1 MSFLGIEIAIWIS
14 GLSLFISF
22 IVGVF
27 TFVFNIKTLKN
38 YNNSI
43 QPVLRCSFFK
53 NKEKLFLSIKNV
65 GKTEASKVVI
75 SDLILSPLMDEI
87 EYKENNIFKNSF
99 NLLPEEEVIGEIGY
113 FIENINVNLSTVS
126 PFLSFKIKYNNQNFF
141 SKEVVLN
148 KELLLNNYIFPEL
161 SVKTDLDTYKIQDY
175 LRGIGNANTR
185 LANYFDGNILFQYD
199 SINTMPKTTFQ
210 KDIEKLN
217 NGDRRKRS

>member
-87 EYKENNIFKNSF
+87 EYKENNI
-99 NLLPEEEVIGEIGY
+99 LP
-113 FIENINVNLSTVS
+113 
-126 PFLSFKIKYNNQNFF
+126 
-141 SKEVVLN
+141 SK
-148 KELLLNNYIFPEL
+148 
-161 SVKTDLDTYKIQDY
+161 
-175 LRGIGNANTR
+175 
-185 LANYFDGNILFQYD
+185 
-199 SINTMPKTTFQ
+199 
-210 KDIEKLN
+210 
-217 NGDRRKRS
+217 